1 MQYPYLQ
8 VDSKPWIDE
17 RQLKAVIFA
26 ARASTLSVT
35 IEVNFRFCRIASDKD
50 IDNVKFAT
58 ATPKPMEWILCCM
71 QQRRYRLPTSR
82 SSQMALNR
90 CAAALPVVSNRA
102 FPGSSLA
109 PGRPAGISINTVWTI
124 CESLLHSILSVRLFQ
139 STL

>member
-17 RQLKAVIFA
+17 RQLKAVIVA
-26 ARASTLSVT
+26 ARASILPV
-35 IEVNFRFCRIASDKD
+35 IIDVKIGLLRIASDED
-50 IDNVKFAT
+50 IDNVQFAT
-58 ATPKPMEWILCCM
+58 ATQKPMEWILCCM
-71 QQRRYRLPTSR
+71 QQRRYRLPISR

-90 CAAALPVVSNRA
+90 CAAALLVASSRA